1 MACNE
6 SRTLRIRFTGLAAI
20 SPEGQIQINAWA
32 THRAPT
38 RNSRPETFRAERQYL
53 RSYLLKANGSLKR
66 MIARFAFPK
75 MPH

>member
-6 SRTLRIRFTGLAAI
+6 SRTAQDSFCGLGRY

-38 RNSRPETFRAERQYL
+38 RNSSE
-53 RSYLLKANGSLKR
+53 KASDVGLTSEPSGSTYAASCSKR
-66 MIARFAFPK
+66 TVVSNV
-75 MPH
+75 

>member
-38 RNSRPETFRAERQYL
+38 RNSSEKVG
-53 RSYLLKANGSLKR
+53 LKLSEPSGSTYAATCSKR
-66 MIARFAFPK
+66 TVVSNA
-75 MPH
+75 